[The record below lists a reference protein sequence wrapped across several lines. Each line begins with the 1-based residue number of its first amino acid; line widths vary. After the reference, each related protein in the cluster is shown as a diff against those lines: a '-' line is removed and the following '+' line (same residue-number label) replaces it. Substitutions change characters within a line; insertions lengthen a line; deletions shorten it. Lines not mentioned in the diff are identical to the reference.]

1 MPTFGT
7 SLDVVHFHDAGV
19 APSPSVLLASTRTN
33 SPRPPPTRVPHL
45 PSLAS
50 RSSDNK
56 SELHQAGSKKLTEV
70 LSNSDATFKKIGNTR
85 EAAIE
90 ASLLVDLLKEAN
102 QAVAT
107 IVRGLPLSFSLV
119 FFFIFFFFFFS
130 SFLSP
135 FCKTLHGESYG

>member
-1 MPTFGT
+1 M
-7 SLDVVHFHDAGV
+7 
-19 APSPSVLLASTRTN
+19 
-33 SPRPPPTRVPHL
+33 
-45 PSLAS
+45 
-50 RSSDNK
+50 
-56 SELHQAGSKKLTEV
+56 TEV

-107 IVRGLPLSFSLV
+107 IVRGLPLFSLLS
-119 FFFIFFFFFFS
+119 FFIFFFFFFS

>member
-1 MPTFGT
+1 MPTLGT

-19 APSPSVLLASTRTN
+19 APLPPVLLASTRTI

-50 RSSDNK
+50 RSTDNK

-107 IVRGLPLSFSLV
+107 IVRGLPLFSLLSFFHLLFLL
-119 FFFIFFFFFFS
+119 FFFLPL
-130 SFLSP
+130 SFLQN
-135 FCKTLHGESYG
+135 TAR

>member
-1 MPTFGT
+1 M
-7 SLDVVHFHDAGV
+7 
-19 APSPSVLLASTRTN
+19 
-33 SPRPPPTRVPHL
+33 
-45 PSLAS
+45 
-50 RSSDNK
+50 
-56 SELHQAGSKKLTEV
+56 TEV

-107 IVRGLPLSFSLV
+107 IVRGLPLFFSLV
-119 FFFIFFFFFFS
+119 IFFIFFFFFFS